1 MAETFVMKII
11 ALTSLLSLIQ
21 LITPV
26 SPGFPSGTIAETHL
40 STVREPV
47 AADNR
52 GIVFFS
58 SDNGA
63 NWKNAS
69 SGLPADA
76 KIGLGA
82 IAVGE
87 RIVAIAVRNYGV
99 YLFDDKLNR
108 WKGIPTQANI
118 VAANPA
124 ALIFHKD
131 AIYLGTQH
139 AGVFSSKDNGKHW
152 QHIDAGLVSQT
163 IRRFVEIDNKLY
175 AGTNAGLFSYNE
187 QKKKWEQVYGN
198 NTMQVNGIA
207 TDEDHIWIGTNQGAF
222 FTSKKRSDWQQG
234 FAGRSL
240 HNISAVGNTLYAMTY
255 NELFASTDGGITW
268 KSVQQGMPHDFY
280 TFNVVASQGAV
291 FAGQWDGVYRRTDGQ
306 QRWEHYGSGLPSGF
320 ALTNM
325 KIYKG
330 CLIVSGSEAVRK

>member
-1 MAETFVMKII
+1 MKII

-21 LITPV
+21 WVTHV
-26 SPGFPSGTIAETHL
+26 SPDFPSGTIAETHL
-40 STVREPV
+40 STVREPA

-63 NWKNAS
+63 SWKNTS
-69 SGLPADA
+69 NGLPADA

-87 RIVAIAVRNYGV
+87 GIVAIAVRNYGV
-99 YLFDDKLNR
+99 YLFNEKLNR
-108 WKGIPTQANI
+108 WKEIPMQVNI

-124 ALIFHKD
+124 ALIFHKQ

-187 QKKKWEQVYGN
+187 HKKQWVQVYGN
-198 NTMQVNGIA
+198 NTMQVNGITA
-207 TDEDHIWIGTNQGAF
+207 DGAHIWIGTNQGAF
-222 FTSKKRSDWQQG
+222 FTSKMRSDWQQG
-234 FAGRSL
+234 LAGHSL
-240 HNISAVGNTLYAMTY
+240 HNISTVGNTLYAMTY
-255 NELFASTDGGITW
+255 NELFASTDGGTSW

-280 TFNVVASQGAV
+280 TFNVVASQGTV
-291 FAGQWDGVYRRTDGQ
+291 FAGQWDGVYRKVEGQ
-306 QRWEHYGSGLPSGF
+306 QRWERYGSGLPPRF

-325 KIYKG
+325 KTYKG
-330 CLIVSGSEAVRK
+330 FLIVSGSEAVRK